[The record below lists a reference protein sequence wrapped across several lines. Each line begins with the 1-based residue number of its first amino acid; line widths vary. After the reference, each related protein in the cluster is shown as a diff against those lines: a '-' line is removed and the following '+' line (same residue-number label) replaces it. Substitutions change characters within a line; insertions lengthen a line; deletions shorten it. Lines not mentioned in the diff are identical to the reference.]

1 MSIIKRVTHPASLSF
16 VNLILALG
24 SVPTVA
30 LSSSTRKSRIMIP
43 VGICSCQ
50 CTIIPERVFNLGGI
64 TDQFARNKCS
74 TSPVSLST
82 KNGIF
87 KCCCFAGQRG
97 HIQSFSELCD
107 DGHRN
112 ITLIGNN
119 RIDSILP
126 RISFDLVNSKNIRSK
141 KMIRLFP
148 YTRVFYEIQKENLM
162 SHFFAFLYQR

>member
-30 LSSSTRKSRIMIP
+30 LSSSTRKSRIMIS

-50 CTIIPERVFNLGGI
+50 CTIIPEWVINLGGI

-87 KCCCFAGQRG
+87 MISSICEAVGFCPLYTFVLTVIIETPFLLSSKSCRNQTN
-97 HIQSFSELCD
+97 SF
-107 DGHRN
+107 
-112 ITLIGNN
+112 
-119 RIDSILP
+119 
-126 RISFDLVNSKNIRSK
+126 
-141 KMIRLFP
+141 FP
-148 YTRVFYEIQKENLM
+148 YSTSKLQKYILFFYIIMKGGLFQE
-162 SHFFAFLYQR
+162 R

>member
-50 CTIIPERVFNLGGI
+50 CTISPERVINLGGI

-74 TSPVSLST
+74 TSSVSLST

-87 KCCCFAGQRG
+87 RFPIRIIIGTGWNKVKRANVLALDPLPSSAPLRG
-97 HIQSFSELCD
+97 VNQ
-107 DGHRN
+107 N
-112 ITLIGNN
+112 TL
-119 RIDSILP
+119 
-126 RISFDLVNSKNIRSK
+126 RS
-141 KMIRLFP
+141 
-148 YTRVFYEIQKENLM
+148 
-162 SHFFAFLYQR
+162 A

>member
-64 TDQFARNKCS
+64 TDQFVRNKWS
-74 TSPVSLST
+74 TSPVSVVFQ
-82 KNGIF
+82 NGIF
-87 KCCCFAGQRG
+87 KYDDDMKKEL
-97 HIQSFSELCD
+97 SEKLAFFRD
-107 DGHRN
+107 S
-112 ITLIGNN
+112 LISGDFPVAEKADNGPDPCRYCKYGKICG
-119 RIDSILP
+119 RI
-126 RISFDLVNSKNIRSK
+126 
-141 KMIRLFP
+141 
-148 YTRVFYEIQKENLM
+148 EKEG
-162 SHFFAFLYQR
+162 ADE

>member
-64 TDQFARNKCS
+64 TDQFVRNKWS
-74 TSPVSLST
+74 TSPVSVVFQ
-82 KNGIF
+82 NGIF
-87 KCCCFAGQRG
+87 NT
-97 HIQSFSELCD
+97 D
-107 DGHRN
+107 
-112 ITLIGNN
+112 
-119 RIDSILP
+119 
-126 RISFDLVNSKNIRSK
+126 RISENIGVYLLDQKLFDFLPVIYRHIICFIDMSVWDPPAEDHLAGDTELLAQILQLGFH
-141 KMIRLFP
+141 LFLDVVQP
-148 YTRVFYEIQKENLM
+148 HL
-162 SHFFAFLYQR
+162 

>member
-64 TDQFARNKCS
+64 TDQFVRNKWS
-74 TSPVSLST
+74 TSPVSVVFQ
-82 KNGIF
+82 NGIF
-87 KCCCFAGQRG
+87 RQYSRPLAVLFHRLLEMQVSICYQKAVALPLRG
-97 HIQSFSELCD
+97 AALLHITFPYRVQQAHLS
-107 DGHRN
+107 GHRTW
-112 ITLIGNN
+112 IVRF
-119 RIDSILP
+119 RIAGSRPRQSILSARP
-126 RISFDLVNSKNIRSK
+126 QQ
-141 KMIRLFP
+141 M
-148 YTRVFYEIQKENLM
+148 TG
-162 SHFFAFLYQR
+162 

>member
-30 LSSSTRKSRIMIP
+30 LSSSTRKSRIMIS

-50 CTIIPERVFNLGGI
+50 CTIIPEWVINLGGI

-87 KCCCFAGQRG
+87 RFLPAFTNRRRLRTC
-97 HIQSFSELCD
+97 ILIITNLVD
-107 DGHRN
+107 RN
-112 ITLIGNN
+112 MISAIWFRRSAHCHANPSLS
-119 RIDSILP
+119 SIE
-126 RISFDLVNSKNIRSK
+126 
-141 KMIRLFP
+141 
-148 YTRVFYEIQKENLM
+148 YTRV
-162 SHFFAFLYQR
+162 

>member
-30 LSSSTRKSRIMIP
+30 LSSSTRKSRIMIS

-50 CTIIPERVFNLGGI
+50 CTIIPEWVINLGGI

-87 KCCCFAGQRG
+87 MKRKY
-97 HIQSFSELCD
+97 
-107 DGHRN
+107 DGKQN
-112 ITLIGNN
+112 
-119 RIDSILP
+119 SSP
-126 RISFDLVNSKNIRSK
+126 CFDLSRKANFKTSVYKNEQN
-141 KMIRLFP
+141 RLFD
-148 YTRVFYEIQKENLM
+148 TGFVNN
-162 SHFFAFLYQR
+162 

>member
-64 TDQFARNKCS
+64 TDQFVRNKWS
-74 TSPVSLST
+74 TSPVSVVFQ
-82 KNGIF
+82 NGIF
-87 KCCCFAGQRG
+87 NCNRTHILQQRLQLFLQSVPLVCI
-97 HIQSFSELCD
+97 HIPVIERYSVAM
-107 DGHRN
+107 N
-112 ITLIGNN
+112 IVVESVPE
-119 RIDSILP
+119 RIKI
-126 RISFDLVNSKNIRSK
+126 
-141 KMIRLFP
+141 
-148 YTRVFYEIQKENLM
+148 
-162 SHFFAFLYQR
+162 

>member
-64 TDQFARNKCS
+64 TDQFVRNKWS
-74 TSPVSLST
+74 TSPVSVVFQ
-82 KNGIF
+82 NGIF
-87 KCCCFAGQRG
+87 SPIFPTIPNIFSVSTFLDKYNVFLDNPKFCGIFSSRKAQFCGYRG
-97 HIQSFSELCD
+97 F
-107 DGHRN
+107 
-112 ITLIGNN
+112 
-119 RIDSILP
+119 
-126 RISFDLVNSKNIRSK
+126 FKSK
-141 KMIRLFP
+141 F
-148 YTRVFYEIQKENLM
+148 
-162 SHFFAFLYQR
+162 